1 MPLLVCFLV
10 EAEGPFA
17 VGGIGNDRLGAA
29 LGQPLSQLGAVV
41 GLVAEKL
48 LGGLCPS
55 DQAWGRWT
63 IVRLAAGQED
73 GKKTAF
79 SICECM
85 DLRIAPP
92 S

>member
-1 MPLLVCFLV
+1 MPLLVCLFV

-29 LGQPLSQLGAVV
+29 IVQPLPQLGAVV
-41 GLVAEKL
+41 GPVAEKF

-55 DQAWGRWT
+55 DQARGGWT

-73 GKKTAF
+73 GKKAAF

-85 DLRIAPP
+85 DLRIAPA

>member
-1 MPLLVCFLV
+1 MPLLVCLLV

-29 LGQPLSQLGAVV
+29 IVQPVSQLGAVV
-41 GLVAEKL
+41 GLVAEQL
-48 LGGLCPS
+48 LSGLCPS
-55 DQAWGRWT
+55 DQARGRWT

-85 DLRIAPP
+85 DLRIAPA